1 MDKSLILFILVGIAG
16 IYFVTN
22 FVGDIQREDEVFR
35 NEGYNEKN
43 KYNQYKSVDSIG
55 RDVLD
60 VTGAPVSVQLD
71 AWNSSALKQE
81 FLNIFPDF
89 SGMQVF
95 IEERVRGNALK
106 AKLKSTV
113 ESVEYAYFS
122 GNMSAED
129 AKRKLGN
136 L

>member
-1 MDKSLILFILVGIAG
+1 MDKSLMIFILVGIAG

-43 KYNQYKSVDSIG
+43 KYNQYKAVDSIG
-55 RDVLD
+55 REVLD
-60 VTGAPVSVQLD
+60 VTDAPVSVQLN

-95 IEERVRGNALK
+95 IEERVRGTALK

-113 ESVEYAYFS
+113 ESVEHAYFS
-122 GNMSAED
+122 GTMSAED